1 MLNKTSLILLIFFIG
16 LSIIFIS
23 ANWSLYYFSPFFFVV
38 WLIHTIN
45 STNSGL
51 IIRNIFI
58 IFLSLQYFLGSFL
71 SYEYDNDSIYTM
83 IIPAQEYFYF
93 AIPGVL
99 LIGLGLFIN
108 TSKSDEDFVFNKSNI
123 DYEKLDKNLFTKLF
137 YLSFI
142 FDFLPFKPPESLNF
156 IFYSLSSIKYAYVC
170 YHLMTSKK
178 INYVLIFL
186 PIVFLAS
193 RSLGSGMF
201 HDFLTWAIF
210 WGLSLAIRLKPNMI
224 QKSIAIIGFIL
235 LAITIQLAKQNFRAA
250 TWGTSNNESR
260 VKLFKSTA
268 ESELETLNQNAL
280 IENIVRINQGWIT
293 ARTMNYVPQKID
305 HAGFDLISQYTEA
318 ALLPRVLAQDKLKA
332 GDTRILSKYSGIYL
346 SINTSMGLGILSDAW
361 ASFGYFGGLVM
372 LFCFGLLLNYSL
384 KYFEFL
390 IKKFPLVYFLL
401 PIVYYY
407 PIRPDCE
414 TQTSF
419 GHLVKTTF
427 LVSIIAFYFMKKV
440 KTKRVSLLAPQ
451 IQSA

>member
-1 MLNKTSLILLIFFIG
+1 MNKSLIILVLFLFTSLVFIL
-16 LSIIFIS
+16 S
-23 ANWSLYYFSPFFFVV
+23 NWSLNIIALLFFIV
-38 WLIHTIN
+38 WLFHSIN
-45 STNSGL
+45 LTNNGL

-58 IFLSLQYFLGSFL
+58 IFLGLQYLFGSFL
-71 SYEYDNDSIYTM
+71 AYDYDVDSIYSM
-83 IIPAQEYFYF
+83 VIPAQEYFSF

-99 LIGLGLFIN
+99 LIGLGLFYN
-108 TSKSDEDFVFNKSNI
+108 TNKTNEDIVFNKSTI
-123 DYEKLDKNLFTKLF
+123 DYEQLDKRLFTKLF
-137 YLSFI
+137 YISFL
-142 FDFLPFKPPESLNF
+142 FDFLPFSPPESLAF
-156 IFYSLSSIKYAYVC
+156 VFYSISSFKYIYVC
-170 YHLMTSKK
+170 YSLIAHKK
-178 INYVLIFL
+178 LNYFMIII
-186 PIVFLAS
+186 PILYLAS

-201 HDFLTWAIF
+201 HDFVTWLVFI
-210 WGLSLAIRLKPNMI
+210 GLSYSIRLKPNLF
-224 QKSIAIIGFIL
+224 QKLIAIISFVL
-235 LAITIQLAKQNFRAA
+235 LVIVIQLSKHNFRAA
-250 TWGTSNNESR
+250 ILGSTNSESR
-260 VKLFKSTA
+260 VKIFKNTA
-268 ESELETLNQNAL
+268 ESELDAFDKNSLTS
-280 IENIVRINQGWIT
+280 NIVRINQGWIA
-293 ARTMNYVPQKID
+293 ARAMNYVPEKIN

-318 ALLPRVLAQDKLKA
+318 AILPRILAPNKLKA
-332 GDTRILSKYSGIYL
+332 GDRELLSKYTGIFL
-346 SINTSMGLGILSDAW
+346 SVGTSMGIGILGDAW